1 MQLRLIFAGAVF
13 AGLLYLG
20 YWLHGQG
27 YMKAQMEYK
36 VALIEAEKKNLELT
50 KLYIRNVERI
60 AQEHQDELR
69 QLEQSLASADT
80 AVDRLRDAVRNAN
93 AGPNTAAS
101 CESDAATARSLLATC
116 AGEYRNVAR
125 DADRLRATVLG
136 LQNYVNEIATITGD
150 N

>member
-1 MQLRLIFAGAVF
+1 MQLRLIFASVVF

-27 YMKAQMEYK
+27 YAKATLEHQ
-36 VALIEAEKKNLELT
+36 ATLLEAERRNLELT
-50 KLYIRNVERI
+50 KLYIANVQKI

-69 QLEQSLASADT
+69 QLEESLASADT

-93 AGPNTAAS
+93 AGPNTAAT

-125 DADRLRATVLG
+125 DADRLRATVIG
-136 LQNYVNEIATITGD
+136 LQDYVRAIQSQ
-150 N
+150 